1 MTVDLPHDAMLLEKR
16 DGGCRNGVNSGYFP
30 GGKYAYGKTFELD
43 AAMPGKSVAL
53 HFEGVYQNCKVY
65 VNGKLAGSHR
75 YGYTAFDV
83 DISDFAESGENN
95 IRVEVD
101 NSLEPNCRW
110 YSGSGL
116 YRPVHLL
123 IREQNHISQVH
134 METVQIHPAKV
145 RVDVKT
151 TQDSDITVDIYEG
164 EKRVASGKPGI
175 LEVPEAKLWSAE
187 KPFLYTILVRTDT
200 DERVIA
206 FGIRK
211 LEWNAEKGLTVNG
224 QRVLLR
230 GGCIHH
236 DHGVLG
242 ACEFRD
248 AEERRIRILKE
259 NGFNAVRIAHNP
271 ASQITLETCDK
282 LGMYVLNETF
292 DGWYIPKTYH
302 DYARWFSED
311 WKQDV
316 TAMVES
322 ARNHPSVIL
331 YSHGNEVSE
340 TATER
345 GTEVCRELTDFIHSL
360 DPTRPVTAGINVLLN
375 VYANMGLGVY
385 KDKGDYQPKPLPRK
399 GGYKEKKTGSA
410 FFNAM
415 AQKLGPLMFFMS
427 RGRKGDKACLGAA
440 NSLDVLGLNYA
451 SSRYDEDVKKY
462 PDRLMVGSETMVA
475 DLPYNWERVK
485 KYPQLLGDFVWS
497 AWDYL
502 GEACIGDWTYHS
514 YNGLPLLAGQ
524 GMIDITGK
532 PLASMYFMQIVW
544 GLRKEPF
551 IGVRPLNHAKEAPT
565 TGAWQFTNA
574 IDSWSWQGYEGEKA
588 VVEVYANSASVRLL
602 LNGKEIANKPVKKY
616 KTLFKLPYQPGT
628 LTAEALDERG
638 NVISSHSLTTAGE
651 ETVLRVTPD
660 KMVLCA
666 NNQALCYLPIEFTDK
681 AGNVNFSDGPAGLNL
696 CPKNA
701 YTKFGVPN
709 YVDELPQ
716 DWQWGW
722 IRKIEPFVLAKPGK
736 GYRVYQY
743 MTCFPA
749 ATLQAQTWNPSLIE
763 EVGHAIGTE
772 MIEAGVTLWLA
783 PGLNIHRNPL
793 CGRNFEYYSED
804 PYVSGVMAASVT
816 RGAQSHPGLGVT
828 IKHFC
833 CNNQEDK
840 RETVSEN
847 VPERALREIYLR
859 GFEIAVRKSKP
870 WAVMTSYNLVNG
882 VHTFASNDLCTKAL
896 RNEWE
901 YQGLVMTDWTASEK
915 NPGEHTSCILA
926 GNDLIMPGHPGAK
939 KELTAALKSGQIK
952 RSELEVAAANVLNV
966 IFSSNV
972 WSINE

>member
-30 GGKYAYGKTFELD
+30 GGKYTYGKTFELD

-83 DISDFAESGENN
+83 NISDFVESGENN

-123 IREQNHISQVH
+123 IREQNHILQVH

-164 EKRVASGKPGI
+164 KKRVASGKPGL

-475 DLPYNWERVK
+475 DLPYNWERVQ

-681 AGNVNFSDGPAGLNL
+681 AGNLKPYMEQRVEVAVAG
-696 CPKNA
+696 
-701 YTKFGVPN
+701 
-709 YVDELPQ
+709 
-716 DWQWGW
+716 
-722 IRKIEPFVLAKPGK
+722 
-736 GYRVYQY
+736 
-743 MTCFPA
+743 A
-749 ATLQAQTWNPSLIE
+749 ATLAGFGSALCKTN
-763 EVGHAIGTE
+763 EVFDKPYHHSYRGRCLAVLR
-772 MIEAGVTLWLA
+772 AGSTPGKAKVT
-783 PGLNIHRNPL
+783 
-793 CGRNFEYYSED
+793 
-804 PYVSGVMAASVT
+804 VT
-816 RGAQSHPGLGVT
+816 SAGMEPVT
-828 IKHFC
+828 I
-833 CNNQEDK
+833 
-840 RETVSEN
+840 
-847 VPERALREIYLR
+847 
-859 GFEIAVRKSKP
+859 
-870 WAVMTSYNLVNG
+870 
-882 VHTFASNDLCTKAL
+882 
-896 RNEWE
+896 
-901 YQGLVMTDWTASEK
+901 
-915 NPGEHTSCILA
+915 
-926 GNDLIMPGHPGAK
+926 
-939 KELTAALKSGQIK
+939 
-952 RSELEVAAANVLNV
+952 EVEVQ
-966 IFSSNV
+966 
-972 WSINE
+972 